1 LDDTVAAS
9 LGFSTPIFD
18 GVDTNRATLAVT
30 FESVTDRRCLTIVA
44 NHLKSKGSAPS
55 SGVNM
60 DIGDGQGA
68 WNARRTQAVEAVV
81 EWMKTDPT
89 EVTCAREM
97 MLGDMN
103 AYARETP
110 LQTFADA
117 GYKSVESDSA
127 YSYVFD
133 GQIGTLDYILV
144 NEEME
149 KDINKAGVWH
159 INEDEADALDYQIR
173 FGRPASYFDG
183 TVPYR
188 SSDHSPILVGLKVG
202 GATPMEGPSKIP
214 VEGPAKASKGSKT
227 PPGKAS
233 KVAKKKKVKQL
244 ELFWLTPKRRGTL
257 KNQSSNSHT

>member
-1 LDDTVAAS
+1 LDDTVAAAS
-9 LGFSTPIFD
+9 LGLSTPIFD
-18 GVDTNRATLAVT
+18 GVDTSRATLAVT
-30 FESVTDRRCLTIVA
+30 FESASEKKCLTIVI

-55 SGVNM
+55 SGVNV

-97 MLGDMN
+97 MLGDLN
-103 AYARETP
+103 AYAMETP
-110 LQTFADA
+110 IQTFADA
-117 GYKSVESDSA
+117 GYKSVEDDMA
-127 YSYVFD
+127 YSYVFN

-149 KDINKAGVWH
+149 KEINKAGVWH

-173 FGRPASYFDG
+173 FGRPATYFDG

-188 SSDHSPILVGLKVG
+188 SSDHSPVLVGLKVG
-202 GATPMEGPSKIP
+202 KPAPKVSK
-214 VEGPAKASKGSKT
+214 KD
-227 PPGKAS
+227 
-233 KVAKKKKVKQL
+233 
-244 ELFWLTPKRRGTL
+244 
-257 KNQSSNSHT
+257 